1 MINKLKELWDD
12 LKPYLEEEINP
23 CIVCGDSEFSVWAQ
37 ENYLR
42 ALRCDNCGMI
52 SVNPHFN
59 DEGLNIFYDNYFRYR
74 QENRLLNQQRDE
86 MYLIDKN
93 WVTNYIKKGKILD
106 IGCSGGFFLSK
117 FLNKDFELDGVEI
130 GGDAAQF
137 AREKFDINV
146 FEGQVTKIDFPHK
159 YDMVMM
165 RGVIEHFK
173 DPILVFKKCSEII
186 NDKGF
191 LFITATP
198 AGEDAFAFNVYREKW
213 RLFTPLEH
221 IHFFTVNLLTKTLEK
236 FGFSYVAHHYQYT
249 ETPYAN
255 PEKDFNKIVEDI
267 ILTNSGKR
275 DQINDSPPFP
285 GSMITGIWQKID

>member
-1 MINKLKELWDD
+1 MNKSKKLWDD

-23 CIVCGDSEFSVWAQ
+23 CIVCGDSKFSVWAQ
-37 ENYLR
+37 ENYLK
-42 ALRCDNCGMI
+42 ALKCKKCGMI
-52 SVNPHFN
+52 SVNPHFTE
-59 DEGLNIFYDNYFRYR
+59 EGLNHFYSNYFTYR
-74 QENRLLNQQRDE
+74 RENRFLNQQRDE
-86 MYLIDKN
+86 TYLIDKN

-117 FLNKDFELDGVEI
+117 FSEENFNREGVEI
-130 GGDAAQF
+130 GLDAVDYAMENF
-137 AREKFDINV
+137 KINV
-146 FEGQVTKIDFPHK
+146 HNGKITEIDFNKK
-159 YDMVMM
+159 YDIVMM

-173 DPILVFKKCSEII
+173 DPISVFNKCSKII

-198 AGEDAFAFNVYREKW
+198 AGEDSFAFNVYREKW

-221 IHFFTVNLLTKTLEK
+221 IHFFTVKLLTKTLEK

-255 PEKDFNKIVEDI
+255 PEKDFNKIKEDI
-267 ILTNSGKR
+267 ILINSGKH